1 MEKLNISG
9 GMEAKE
15 NRGLGNL
22 KSTQHRQWQRDSV
35 LTNYPGSQTAP
46 TTLLLKSQSSTPM
59 DRVVAWLSQTD
70 GSDPAQDDIPA
81 QDDRP
86 QARKRKRKLS
96 NMSEASDD
104 RL

>member
-1 MEKLNISG
+1 MTDQEKLPQPQGVNPG
-9 GMEAKE
+9 R
-15 NRGLGNL
+15 NRL
-22 KSTQHRQWQRDSV
+22 RDSV
-35 LTNYPGSQTAP
+35 LTNYPGSQTAS

-70 GSDPAQDDIPA
+70 GSDPAQDDIPT

-86 QARKRKRKLS
+86 QAWTRKRKLS
-96 NMSEASDD
+96 NMSQASDD